1 MASNA
6 DDVED
11 GTIEN
16 FDQDDSD
23 ETETDDGGTIV
34 KLDDGQS
41 GDEQA
46 PGEADFYRN
55 LAEEIPETDL
65 DKLST
70 ELLRRIEAD
79 KQARMERDKK
89 YEEGI
94 KRTGLGDEAPGGAA
108 FVGAST
114 AVHPMLTKATVYYQ
128 SHTIGELMPPTGVV
142 RDDIIGTVTP
152 DRVAKAQ
159 RKVAHMN
166 WQFRVQMPEF
176 RSQLEKLLSQQPLG
190 GSQYMRLVY
199 DSTKR
204 RPVPTFV
211 PLDDVYIPE
220 AAGDF
225 YSAER
230 RTYVERIT
238 QAEFEARVRTGYY
251 RKVDSTPPPQ
261 KPESSGAREAADKVE
276 GKDPTPQN
284 EDGLRTIYVVEALA
298 EIEDSDDDQD
308 VRIAGELSH
317 TSNNDP
323 SEAGPRPYLI
333 EIDPNARKI
342 VRLVRNW
349 EEKDNQ
355 FTNMCWMVD
364 FEFIPWRGAQSVGLI
379 HLAGSLAGSASGAL
393 RALLDSAHV
402 NNLPTLLRLK
412 GANTP
417 GQTLDLNVCQVT
429 EIEGSVTGD
438 ADIRKL
444 MMAIPFNPPSTML
457 YELLGFLTEQGEA
470 LVRTTFDNLQEDG
483 RPDMPVGTT
492 LALIEQG
499 LKVLSAIHGRLHA
512 AMDRVIG
519 VLHRINRLYITDEE
533 ILDDTGEM
541 LAYHADYEGPKDV
554 LPVSDPQVFSDVQ
567 RFAQIQVVA
576 QRAQLMPQIYD
587 LRKVEELILERT
599 KLPNATDL
607 LLPKPEPKELN
618 AVNENVAATL
628 GQPIIAF
635 PDQDHLAHLQVHLD
649 FLTSPYFG
657 FLSIIA
663 PTFIPKILQ
672 HLKEHIVYWYVSF
685 INDAVTQAAG
695 ADAAKLA
702 GNPDPG
708 VQREMDKTLAAAS
721 KTVVKQAMQTL
732 SQIPPIIQK
741 AQQVMQQFAP
751 PQPMD
756 PGHAAIQTAQIKA
769 QSDAQKTQMQAQQSQ
784 QENQT
789 KQQQQQSQQQAEL
802 QQTILEQQGA
812 NQRTQAEIEARQQI
826 NQDDNST
833 ALEIAAAKVE
843 EGRSTNISTGT
854 GLEGHSGPGA
864 GGFGGSK

>member
-1 MASNA
+1 MAA
-6 DDVED
+6 AEDDVS

-16 FDQDDSD
+16 YDDQDSD
-23 ETETDDGGTIV
+23 VTDTDDGGAIV
-34 KLDDGQS
+34 QTDPDADS
-41 GDEQA
+41 EEDEK
-46 PGEADFYRN
+46 ESKEFFRN
-55 LAEEIPETDL
+55 LAEEIPEEDL
-65 DKLST
+65 DKLCT
-70 ELLRRIEAD
+70 ELLRRIDAD
-79 KQARMERDKK
+79 KQARAERDKK

-94 KRTGLGDEAPGGAA
+94 KRTGLGDESPGGAA

-128 SHTIGELMPPTGVV
+128 SHTVGELMPPTGVV

-152 DRVAKAQ
+152 DRTEKAK

-166 WQFRVQMPEF
+166 WQFRTQMPEF

-190 GSQYMRLVY
+190 GSQYLRLVY

-238 QAEFEARVRTGYY
+238 QAEFEARVRTEYY
-251 RKVDSTPPPQ
+251 RKIDSTPPPQ
-261 KPESSGAREAADKVE
+261 KPERTGAKEAADKVE

-284 EDGLRTIYVVEALA
+284 EDGLRNIYVIEALA
-298 EIEDSDDDQD
+298 EIENTDEQD
-308 VRIAGELSH
+308 IRVAGELSH
-317 TSNNDP
+317 TSNNEP
-323 SEAGPRPYLI
+323 SETGPLPYLI

-349 EEKDNQ
+349 EEDDDQ
-355 FTNMCWMVD
+355 HSNMCWMVD

-379 HLAGSLAGSASGAL
+379 HLAGSLSGGATGAL
-393 RALLDSAHV
+393 RALLDSALV
-402 NNLPTLLRLK
+402 NNLPTLIRLK
-412 GANTP
+412 GANAP

-444 MMAIPFNPPSTML
+444 IMAVPFNPPSTML
-457 YELLGFLTEQGEA
+457 FQLLGFLTEQGEA
-470 LVRTTFDNLQEDG
+470 LVRTTFENLSEDG

-499 LKVLSAIHGRLHA
+499 LKVLSAIHGRLHS

-541 LAYHADYEGPKDV
+541 LAYHSDYEGPTDV
-554 LPVSDPQVFSDVQ
+554 IPVSDPQVFSDIQ

-576 QRAQLMPQIYD
+576 QRAQLLPQLYD

-599 KLPNATDL
+599 KLPNAADL
-607 LLPKPEPKELN
+607 LLPRPEPKELN

-628 GQPIIAF
+628 GQPIVAF
-635 PDQDHLAHLQVHLD
+635 PDQDHLAHIQVHLD
-649 FLTSPYFG
+649 FMTSPYFG

-663 PTFIPKILQ
+663 PVFIPKMLQ
-672 HLKEHIVYWYVSF
+672 HLKEHIAYWYVSF
-685 INDAVTQAAG
+685 INDIVTRMAG
-695 ADAAKLA
+695 ADAGKLA
-702 GNPDPG
+702 GMPDPG
-708 VQREMDKTLAAAS
+708 VQKEMDQTLAAAS
-721 KTVVKQAMQTL
+721 SVAVKQAMRSL
-732 SQIPPIIQK
+732 ASLPPIIQR

-756 PGHAAIQTAQIKA
+756 PAHAQLQTAQITSQTAQQVQQSKERIAGQQTQQKQAQA
-769 QSDAQKTQMQAQQSQ
+769 QS
-784 QENQT
+784 QT
-789 KQQQQQSQQQAEL
+789 QAEL
-802 QQTILEQQGA
+802 QQTILEQQGD

-826 NQDDNST
+826 NSDDNST
-833 ALEIAAAKVE
+833 ALEIAAAKI
-843 EGRSTNISTGT
+843 EGGHSTNLSTGT
-854 GLEGHSGPGA
+854 GLEGHAGPGA
-864 GGFGGSK
+864 GGFGGGK

>member
-1 MASNA
+1 MAANA
-6 DDVED
+6 DDVGAD
-11 GTIEN
+11 TIEN
-16 FDQDDSD
+16 YDEDDSPVTD
-23 ETETDDGGTIV
+23 TDDGGAIV
-34 KLDDGQS
+34 QMEDEESDD
-41 GDEQA
+41 EA
-46 PGEADFYRN
+46 PGEEDFYDN
-55 LAEEIPETDL
+55 LAETIPEEDL
-65 DKLST
+65 DKLCT
-70 ELLRRIEAD
+70 ELLRRIDAD
-79 KQARMERDKK
+79 KQARAERDKK

-94 KRTGLGDEAPGGAA
+94 KRTGLGDEAPGGEA

-142 RDDIIGTVTP
+142 RDDIVGTVTP
-152 DRVAKAQ
+152 GRTEKAK

-166 WQFRVQMPEF
+166 WQFRTQMPEF

-238 QAEFEARVRTGYY
+238 QAEFESRVRSGYY
-251 RKVDSTPPPQ
+251 RKIDSTPPPQ
-261 KPESSGAREAADKVE
+261 KPERTGAKEAADKVE

-284 EDGLRTIYVVEALA
+284 EDGLRIIYVIEALA
-298 EIEDSDDDQD
+298 EIENTDDEDIR
-308 VRIAGELSH
+308 VAGELSH

-323 SEAGPRPYLI
+323 SEEGPKPYLI

-342 VRLVRNW
+342 VRLIRNW
-349 EEKDNQ
+349 EEGDKECS
-355 FTNMCWMVD
+355 NMCWMVD

-412 GANTP
+412 GANAA

-444 MMAIPFNPPSTML
+444 MMPIPFNPPSTML
-457 YELLGFLTEQGEA
+457 FELLGFLTEQGEA
-470 LVRTTFDNLQEDG
+470 LVRTTFENLQEDG

-499 LKVLSAIHGRLHA
+499 LKVLSAIHGRLHS
-512 AMDRVIG
+512 AMDRLIG
-519 VLHRINRLYITDEE
+519 VLHRINRLYITDNE

-541 LAYHADYEGPKDV
+541 LAYHSDYEGPTDV
-554 LPVSDPQVFSDVQ
+554 IPVSDPQVFSDVQ

-576 QRAQLMPQIYD
+576 QRAQLLPQLYD
-587 LRKVEELILERT
+587 LRKVEELILERS

-607 LLPKPEPKELN
+607 LLPRPEPKQLN

-628 GQPIIAF
+628 GQPIVAF
-635 PDQDHLAHLQVHLD
+635 PQQDHLAHIQVHLD

-663 PTFIPKILQ
+663 PTFIPKMLQ

-685 INDAVTQAAG
+685 IESTTSRMAG
-695 ADAAKLA
+695 TDIGKLA
-702 GNPDPG
+702 GMPDEE
-708 VQREMDKTLAAAS
+708 VQREMDQTLAAAS
-721 KTVVKQAMQTL
+721 SVAVKTAMRALQQL
-732 SQIPPIIQK
+732 PPVIQQ
-741 AQQVMQQFAP
+741 AQQVLQQFAP
-751 PQPMD
+751 PAPMD
-756 PGHAAIQTAQIKA
+756 PAHAALQTAQIKA
-769 QSDAQKTQMQAQQSQ
+769 SSDAQKTQAQTQQSQ

-789 KQQQQQSQQQAEL
+789 KQAISQSQQQTEL
-802 QQTILEQQGA
+802 HQTILQEQGQ
-812 NQRTQAEIEARQQI
+812 NQRTQAEIAARQQI

-833 ALEIAAAKVE
+833 ALEIAAAKIE

-864 GGFGGSK
+864 GAFGGSK